1 MLGIPQHYTEINKV
15 LAYNG
20 STFKVRT
27 SAGETKP
34 INREGGIIQGC
45 SHSIYRFLIG
55 IAKLIRWLNDPNQ
68 TLNRPAAV
76 QGYVDDVGAIATKH
90 PRSSTSCSKN
100 RALHKL

>member
-34 INREGGIIQGC
+34 INREGELFKDARIQFIG
-45 SHSIYRFLIG
+45 FL
-55 IAKLIRWLNDPNQ
+55 LESLN
-68 TLNRPAAV
+68 
-76 QGYVDDVGAIATKH
+76 
-90 PRSSTSCSKN
+90 
-100 RALHKL
+100 